1 MKETWKISRTSRQG
15 HTLTTEKTDRTGCRS
30 KEITTKFCM
39 KSELYSRKTEKIS
52 RTDRAKEKLQE
63 EGRNRSHPTTG
74 INRTSF
80 RKVKSIKRTKR
91 GKFKK
96 DWK

>member
-1 MKETWKISRTSRQG
+1 
-15 HTLTTEKTDRTGCRS
+15 
-30 KEITTKFCM
+30 M

-63 EGRNRSHPTTG
+63 EVRNRSHPTTE

-80 RKVKSIKRTKR
+80 RKVKSIKRTKG
-91 GKFKK
+91 GKFEKIGNK
-96 DWK
+96 HVAKE